1 MTHRAW
7 YVSAGCPLA
16 VGPGCSRTSDFL
28 LLPQQLT
35 VLLLPVLHVDQQ
47 RDEAVLHLFCKT
59 QNSKVFVGFKDQTQN
74 VLHLFIHELLLE
86 QSVLSTV
93 KNTRWLFV
101 IEANNIVEIKLQV
114 IHWPPSPTQRCERC
128 SLFSLH
134 IRCSNDWTVSKSSFY
149 HSKAALQL
157 SISAVLCDW
166 SWLKNHVNPINNSVF
181 FVLFFWTSS

>member
-114 IHWPPSPTQRCERC
+114 IHWPPSPVYTTLWALQSVLTTHQMFKWLDCLQIKFL
-128 SLFSLH
+128 SF
-134 IRCSNDWTVSKSSFY
+134 KSSFTTE
-149 HSKAALQL
+149 HIC
-157 SISAVLCDW
+157 SIV
-166 SWLKNHVNPINNSVF
+166 WLVM
-181 FVLFFWTSS
+181 T